1 MDTMNIAAPAVP
13 IPIRRR
19 RAARRRSSA
28 PVILRRVTMACLV
41 LGTVGGLMAVL
52 SDVLLAKGL
61 TAVEAVIL
69 GLVCV
74 TLLPISLSFWAAVIG
89 FAIRVTGRHAVL
101 DRSLDAP
108 LTARTAIVMPVYFE
122 DPAAI
127 MARLDATY
135 RSLTAIGQMSA
146 FDIFVLS
153 DTTDPD
159 VGACER
165 AAFEAW
171 RRGSEHPHRLHYRRR
186 AQNTGRK
193 AGNIAEFCDTHGR
206 HFDFML
212 VLDADSVMRGE
223 TIAGMAQA
231 MQADPDLGILQ
242 TTPVMTGGRTLFA
255 RILQFGSRIAGP
267 VLSAGHNWWQQGS
280 GNYFGH
286 NAIIRIRPFRDHC
299 RLRAVTGLGKLNGD
313 ILSHDFVEAAY
324 MRRAGYT
331 VRVLPQDD
339 GSWEELPPDLPR
351 YAQRDRRWCNGNL
364 QHMGIVAERGLKPIS
379 RLHLALGVLSYMTSA
394 AWLVL
399 LLLGG
404 IQLGHEVM
412 VGWDYFQSTNT
423 MFPVWPVSKAAA
435 AQALFATVMLLLLAP
450 RLLGL
455 ALVLVSR
462 RQRRNH
468 GGGGRVAASV
478 ALEAAFATLLA
489 PVMML
494 RQTAFI
500 VAILCGRKSGWA
512 PQMRQGRGLSWAAA
526 ARDQAVPAV
535 IGLSAVISVAS
546 LMPSALIWLSP
557 VLAGW
562 LAAIPL
568 SALSSRVDLG
578 MAASRKGL
586 FRIPEDS
593 EPLLA
598 AAVAPEPDRARAAA

>member
-1 MDTMNIAAPAVP
+1 MDAVNLAAPATPLP
-13 IPIRRR
+13 IHRDRIAVRRTP
-19 RAARRRSSA
+19 AAH
-28 PVILRRVTMACLV
+28 ILRRVTMATLV
-41 LGTVGGLMAVL
+41 LGTVTALMAVL
-52 SDVLLAKGL
+52 ADVLLAKGL
-61 TAVEAVIL
+61 TAIEGVIL
-69 GLVCV
+69 GLVCI
-74 TLLPISLSFWAAVIG
+74 TLVPISLSFWAAVIG
-89 FAIRVTGRHAVL
+89 FSIRVTGRHLVL
-101 DRSLDAP
+101 RRTHATP

-122 DPAAI
+122 DPSDV

-135 RSLTAIGQMSA
+135 RSLTATGQMSA
-146 FDIFVLS
+146 FDIFILS
-153 DTTDPD
+153 DTTDAA
-159 VGACER
+159 VGER
-165 AAFEAW
+165 EKSAFEDW
-171 RRGSEHPHRLHYRRR
+171 RRASGHPHRLHYRRR
-186 AQNTGRK
+186 PKNVGRK
-193 AGNIAEFCDTHGR
+193 AGNIAEFCDTQGQ

-212 VLDADSVMRGE
+212 VLDADSIMRGE
-223 TIAGMAQA
+223 TIVGMAQA
-231 MQADPDLGILQ
+231 MQADPGLGILQ
-242 TTPVMTGGRTLFA
+242 TTPVMTGGQTLFA

-331 VRVLPQDD
+331 VRVVPQDD

-364 QHMGIVAERGLKPIS
+364 QHMGVLAERGLKPIS
-379 RLHLALGVLSYMTSA
+379 RLHLGLGVLSYLTSA

-412 VGWDYFQSTNT
+412 VGWDYFQANNT

-455 ALVLVSR
+455 SLVLLSR
-462 RQRRNH
+462 RQRNGH
-468 GGGGRVAASV
+468 GGGNRVVVSV
-478 ALEAAFATLLA
+478 VLEAVFATLLA

-494 RQTAFI
+494 RQTGFI
-500 VAILCGRKSGWA
+500 IAILCGRKSGWS
-512 PQMRQGRGLSWAAA
+512 PQVRQGQGLTWAMA
-526 ARDQAVPAV
+526 ARDQALPAL
-535 IGLSAVISVAS
+535 IGLWAVVTVAS

-562 LAAIPL
+562 LASIPL
-568 SALSSRVDLG
+568 SAMSSRVGLG
-578 MAASRKGL
+578 AAAARLGL
-586 FRIPEDS
+586 FRIPEES

-598 AAVAPEPDRARAAA
+598 AAVAAEPYRAPAAA

>member
-1 MDTMNIAAPAVP
+1 MDTVNAAAPALALPVRASRA
-13 IPIRRR
+13 IGRRLS
-19 RAARRRSSA
+19 RAL
-28 PVILRRVTMACLV
+28 ILRRGTMACLV
-41 LGTVGGLMAVL
+41 LGTVTALMAVL

-69 GLVCV
+69 GLVCI

-89 FAIRVTGRHAVL
+89 FGIRVTGRQAVL
-101 DRSLDAP
+101 GPAPTAP
-108 LTARTAIVMPVYFE
+108 LTVRTAIVMPVYFE
-122 DPAAI
+122 DPATV

-135 RSLTAIGQMSA
+135 RSLTATGQMSA

-153 DTTDPD
+153 DTTDPS
-159 VGACER
+159 VGADER

-171 RRGSEHPHRLHYRRR
+171 RRGTDHPHRLHYRRR
-186 AQNTGRK
+186 PKNTGRK
-193 AGNIAEFCDTHGR
+193 AGNIAEFCDTHGQ

-212 VLDADSVMRGE
+212 GLDADSVMRGE
-223 TIAGMAQA
+223 TIAGMAGA
-231 MQADPDLGILQ
+231 MQADPNLGILQ

-255 RILQFGSRIAGP
+255 RILQFGSRVAGP

-364 QHMGIVAERGLKPIS
+364 QHMGILAERGLKPIS
-379 RLHLALGVLSYMTSA
+379 RLHLTLGVLSYLTSA
-394 AWLVL
+394 TWLVL

-412 VGWDYFQSTNT
+412 VGWDYFQAGNS
-423 MFPVWPVSKAAA
+423 MFPVWPVSKAVA
-435 AQALFATVMLLLLAP
+435 AQALFATVMLMLLSP

-455 ALVLVSR
+455 TLVLLSR
-462 RQRRNH
+462 QQRRGH
-468 GGGGRVAASV
+468 GGGSRVVVSV
-478 ALEAAFATLLA
+478 FLEAVFATLLA

-494 RQTAFI
+494 RQTGFVI
-500 VAILCGRKSGWA
+500 AILCGRKSGWA
-512 PQMRQGRGLSWAAA
+512 PQDRQGQGLSWATA
-526 ARDQAVPAV
+526 ARDQALPAL
-535 IGLSAVISVAS
+535 IGLWALLSVAS
-546 LMPSALIWLSP
+546 LMPSALVWLSP

-578 MAASRKGL
+578 TAAARAGL
-586 FRIPEDS
+586 FRIPEDG
-593 EPLLA
+593 EPLLTGR
-598 AAVAPEPDRARAAA
+598 PEPARTLAA